1 MHPGKRNLQ
10 KMRILGGQMK
20 LSTLAWLAAII
31 VMTYYLASLGSAY
44 YQAVNAL
51 IDARQ
56 SQAASMLMEK

>member
-1 MHPGKRNLQ
+1 
-10 KMRILGGQMK
+10 MRILGGQMK